1 MKINKKGSAPG
12 FILIGMFLIIF
23 LVNCYFI
30 MIRYDIIRNKRYV
43 ITSDI
48 ENSYRQS
55 LTIYQNNF
63 EQFCETRD
71 FINDKYKPSDVY
83 IISPTGTSF
92 NMDYIVESSKTYL
105 NTEPLDTK
113 EVLNMLDGKVDN
125 NKEKQK
131 IQRYLNSSPKNILV
145 FYKYK
150 DNSLYIE
157 KSFTLEK

>member
-83 IISPTGTSF
+83 IISPAGTSF
-92 NMDYIVESSKTYL
+92 NVDYIVESSKTYL

-125 NKEKQK
+125 DKEKQK

-157 KSFTLEK
+157 KSFTIEK